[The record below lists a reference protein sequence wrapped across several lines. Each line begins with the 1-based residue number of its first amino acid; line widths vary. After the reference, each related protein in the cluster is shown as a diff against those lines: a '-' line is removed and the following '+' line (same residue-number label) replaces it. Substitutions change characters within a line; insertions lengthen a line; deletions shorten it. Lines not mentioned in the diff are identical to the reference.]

1 MGDQR
6 CPAVK
11 LKVVGKV
18 GGCPDVQWV
27 GNEMCPCGK
36 LGMVVKLDG

>member
-1 MGDQR
+1 MSS
-6 CPAVK
+6 CEIES
-11 LKVVGKV
+11 GKV
-18 GGCPDVQWV
+18 GRCPDVQWV